1 MKQVNI
7 RKICLLLCVATV
19 VLLTGC
25 GAGEPE
31 KKSDSDGIRIGFSF
45 DSLVIERWQRDRDVF
60 VSRAQELGATVN
72 VQNAGGDVAAQK
84 KQISYFIEQKMDVI
98 VVVAAD
104 TAALSDV
111 VAQAKERGIRV
122 VAYDRML
129 ENANVDLYLSFDS
142 EKVGEIYGDA
152 ITRKFPKGAQILEVL
167 GSSEDYNVKLMEK
180 GLASKLGSTYKVVEK
195 NYAKGWIAEAYAN
208 GIAYSDADARDYV
221 ASVADKDLLE
231 KTFVDYFLSRHKYV
245 KDFYH
250 QEDILDQ
257 AEKINIYFDD
267 MENSRELRE
276 KWKDLDDVAVT
287 TSISGNAEFNAAG
300 VDKGVGLAMLRTKLG
315 IDRMHVIAF
324 GDNENDLEM
333 LEGAGIGVAMGNSKQ
348 YVKDAAN
355 EVTGDNDHDGVAE
368 FLERFFGL

>member
-1 MKQVNI
+1 MEKYIIAVDMDGTLLNSENKISERNRNVLQRLIDDGHYVVPATGRTRELIPQEFSVLRGVKWGIVENGCVVWDYDKNEMI
-7 RKICLLLCVATV
+7 WRKT
-19 VLLTGC
+19 
-25 GAGEPE
+25 
-31 KKSDSDGIRIGFSF
+31 
-45 DSLVIERWQRDRDVF
+45 
-60 VSRAQELGATVN
+60 
-72 VQNAGGDVAAQK
+72 
-84 KQISYFIEQKMDVI
+84 M
-98 VVVAAD
+98 
-104 TAALSDV
+104 
-111 VAQAKERGIRV
+111 
-122 VAYDRML
+122 
-129 ENANVDLYLSFDS
+129 
-142 EKVGEIYGDA
+142 
-152 ITRKFPKGAQILEVL
+152 PKGMVSKILKDV
-167 GSSEDYNVKLMEK
+167 EDS
-180 GLASKLGSTYKVVEK
+180 G
-195 NYAKGWIAEAYAN
+195 AKGWIAEAYAN

-333 LEGAGIGVAMGNSKQ
+333 LEGAGIGVAMGNAKDE
-348 YVKDAAN
+348 VKAKADFVCQSV
-355 EVTGDNDHDGVAE
+355 ENDGIYHYCVE
-368 FLERFFGL
+368 NKLIF

>member
-1 MKQVNI
+1 
-7 RKICLLLCVATV
+7 
-19 VLLTGC
+19 
-25 GAGEPE
+25 
-31 KKSDSDGIRIGFSF
+31 
-45 DSLVIERWQRDRDVF
+45 
-60 VSRAQELGATVN
+60 
-72 VQNAGGDVAAQK
+72 
-84 KQISYFIEQKMDVI
+84 
-98 VVVAAD
+98 
-104 TAALSDV
+104 
-111 VAQAKERGIRV
+111 
-122 VAYDRML
+122 
-129 ENANVDLYLSFDS
+129 
-142 EKVGEIYGDA
+142 
-152 ITRKFPKGAQILEVL
+152 
-167 GSSEDYNVKLMEK
+167 MEK
-180 GLASKLGSTYKVVEK
+180 YIIAVDMDGTRLNSENKISERNRNVLQRLIDDGHYVVPATGRTRELIPQEFSVLRGVK
-195 NYAKGWIAEAYAN
+195 WGIVENGCVVWDYDKILKDVENSGAKGWIAEAYAN
-208 GIAYSDADARDYV
+208 GIAYSDANARDYV

-231 KTFVDYFLSRHKYV
+231 KTFVDYFLSRHVYV

-250 QEDILDQ
+250 QKDILDQ

-267 MENSRELRE
+267 METSRALRE

>member
-1 MKQVNI
+1 MPEGMVS
-7 RKICLLLCVATV
+7 KIL
-19 VLLTGC
+19 
-25 GAGEPE
+25 
-31 KKSDSDGIRIGFSF
+31 K
-45 DSLVIERWQRDRDVF
+45 DV
-60 VSRAQELGATVN
+60 
-72 VQNAGGDVAAQK
+72 
-84 KQISYFIEQKMDVI
+84 
-98 VVVAAD
+98 
-104 TAALSDV
+104 
-111 VAQAKERGIRV
+111 
-122 VAYDRML
+122 
-129 ENANVDLYLSFDS
+129 ENSGV
-142 EKVGEIYGDA
+142 
-152 ITRKFPKGAQILEVL
+152 
-167 GSSEDYNVKLMEK
+167 
-180 GLASKLGSTYKVVEK
+180 
-195 NYAKGWIAEAYAN
+195 KGWIAEAYAI

-221 ASVADKDLLE
+221 VSVADKALLE
-231 KTFVDYFLSRHKYV
+231 KTFVDYFLSRHVYV

-250 QEDILDQ
+250 QKDILDQ

-267 MENSRELRE
+267 METSRALRE

-348 YVKDAAN
+348 YVKNAAN

>member
-7 RKICLLLCVATV
+7 RKICLLLCVAAV

-31 KKSDSDGIRIGFSF
+31 KKSDSDRIRIGFSF

-98 VVVAAD
+98 VVVAVD
-104 TAALSDV
+104 TSALSDV
-111 VAQAKERGIRV
+111 VAQAKEQGIRV

-167 GSSEDYNVKLMEK
+167 GSPEDYNVKLMEK

-195 NYAKGWIAEAYAN
+195 NYAKGWIAEQAYDTV
-208 GIAYSDADARDYV
+208 S
-221 ASVADKDLLE
+221 E
-231 KTFVDYFLSRHKYV
+231 YFS
-245 KDFYH
+245 
-250 QEDILDQ
+250 
-257 AEKINIYFDD
+257 
-267 MENSRELRE
+267 
-276 KWKDLDDVAVT
+276 
-287 TSISGNAEFNAAG
+287 
-300 VDKGVGLAMLRTKLG
+300 KGK
-315 IDRMHVIAF
+315 
-324 GDNENDLEM
+324 
-333 LEGAGIGVAMGNSKQ
+333 
-348 YVKDAAN
+348 
-355 EVTGDNDHDGVAE
+355 
-368 FLERFFGL
+368 FL

>member
-1 MKQVNI
+1 MEKYIIAVDMDGTLLNSENKISERNRNVLQRLIDDGHYVVPATGRTRELIPQEFSVLRGVKWGIVENGCVVWDYDKNEMI
-7 RKICLLLCVATV
+7 WRKT
-19 VLLTGC
+19 
-25 GAGEPE
+25 
-31 KKSDSDGIRIGFSF
+31 
-45 DSLVIERWQRDRDVF
+45 
-60 VSRAQELGATVN
+60 
-72 VQNAGGDVAAQK
+72 
-84 KQISYFIEQKMDVI
+84 M
-98 VVVAAD
+98 
-104 TAALSDV
+104 
-111 VAQAKERGIRV
+111 
-122 VAYDRML
+122 
-129 ENANVDLYLSFDS
+129 
-142 EKVGEIYGDA
+142 
-152 ITRKFPKGAQILEVL
+152 PKGMVSKILKDV
-167 GSSEDYNVKLMEK
+167 EDS
-180 GLASKLGSTYKVVEK
+180 G
-195 NYAKGWIAEAYAN
+195 AKGWIAEAYAN
-208 GIAYSDADARDYV
+208 GIAYSDADVRDYV

-333 LEGAGIGVAMGNSKQ
+333 LEGAGIGVAMGNAKDE
-348 YVKDAAN
+348 VKAKADFVCKSV
-355 EVTGDNDHDGVAE
+355 EDDGIYHYCVE
-368 FLERFFGL
+368 NKLIF

>member
-142 EKVGEIYGDA
+142 EKVRRGSRRCDHPGN
-152 ITRKFPKGAQILEVL
+152 FPKGAQILEVL
-167 GSSEDYNVKLMEK
+167 RTSGRLQCEIDGKR
-180 GLASKLGSTYKVVEK
+180 ATFKLGSTYKVVEK
-195 NYAKGWIAEAYAN
+195 NYARKGWRI
-208 GIAYSDADARDYV
+208 R
-221 ASVADKDLLE
+221 
-231 KTFVDYFLSRHKYV
+231 R
-245 KDFYH
+245 
-250 QEDILDQ
+250 
-257 AEKINIYFDD
+257 
-267 MENSRELRE
+267 
-276 KWKDLDDVAVT
+276 
-287 TSISGNAEFNAAG
+287 
-300 VDKGVGLAMLRTKLG
+300 
-315 IDRMHVIAF
+315 
-324 GDNENDLEM
+324 
-333 LEGAGIGVAMGNSKQ
+333 AGI
-348 YVKDAAN
+348 
-355 EVTGDNDHDGVAE
+355 
-368 FLERFFGL
+368 